1 MSSILSTND
10 ERRSSV
16 RVKSL
21 LPISVVS
28 IEESDLEGLQSRILD
43 LAVLAEDNEL
53 KDKADWNERTDEISR
68 DVLYLLQEV
77 RSLRRHLAEIQR
89 KVEIQQEE
97 PLTPRWVEL
106 NSNGL
111 FLPLIDGDE
120 AWSAGKFVEVRVQL
134 PSLQTPEVLAA
145 GEIIRVGE
153 DDGAQGAAMSFKCI
167 SAAHSEAIL
176 RYALRRE
183 RQLARSQRFS

>member
-89 KVEIQQEE
+89 LRTSAWTTRGSPPTGTRARVRAR
-97 PLTPRWVEL
+97 TAPRRSPPTARCQHWHSWRCGWRMK
-106 NSNGL
+106 N
-111 FLPLIDGDE
+111 
-120 AWSAGKFVEVRVQL
+120 QL
-134 PSLQTPEVLAA
+134 
-145 GEIIRVGE
+145 
-153 DDGAQGAAMSFKCI
+153 
-167 SAAHSEAIL
+167 
-176 RYALRRE
+176 
-183 RQLARSQRFS
+183 